1 VLETFLLALEER
13 EASGMVITVTV
24 TMMSSQRP
32 TLGRRLEQPGLQP
45 LSRSFPRLDPDDSSP
60 HEIAEA
66 LEVAF
71 CRCQERSCDD
81 KRADAVAAMPLL
93 LFFKD
98 DDCSKNTEYDRPCQ
112 KPAEPGA
119 AEICDS

>member
-32 TLGRRLEQPGLQP
+32 TVERRIEQPGLQP
-45 LSRSFPRLDPDDSSP
+45 LSQSFPRLDPDDSSP

-66 LEVAF
+66 LKVAF
-71 CRCQERSCDD
+71 CRCQEGS
-81 KRADAVAAMPLL
+81 
-93 LFFKD
+93 
-98 DDCSKNTEYDRPCQ
+98 
-112 KPAEPGA
+112 
-119 AEICDS
+119 